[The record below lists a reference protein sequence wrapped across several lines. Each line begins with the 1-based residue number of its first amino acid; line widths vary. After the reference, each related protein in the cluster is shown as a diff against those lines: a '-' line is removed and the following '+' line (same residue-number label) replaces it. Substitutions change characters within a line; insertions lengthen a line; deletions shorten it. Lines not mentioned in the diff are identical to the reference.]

1 MYRTIP
7 SAIATCLIALFLTCP
22 TSVGQAT
29 IYTIFGQVQRPDG
42 TAAAQVSVQIAA
54 SSGYATATTTNDQG
68 QYEFPA
74 LPPGRYKLTAS
85 DPTNPEIRAEATE
98 TDVSRAPSQ
107 RVMVHL
113 FLREA
118 ANAPGKS
125 PERPVVSVPEM
136 TRQVPKN
143 AQKAY
148 EKALEQKV
156 EGKIENAAENI
167 DKALA
172 LFPAYFQALTTRG
185 ELAIRQGRTADALA
199 DFSQALKINPD
210 FEPALRGSGFC
221 KLQQRKVAEAALD
234 LERAV
239 QLNPHDSD
247 AHLYLGIATLALDK
261 RIEARQS
268 LEQALELAPA
278 GAVTAHVYL
287 ANLEAAEGHFRAAAD
302 QLAAYLAA
310 QPNAPNAEKLKL
322 QEAQWRQRAG
332 Q

>member
-7 SAIATCLIALFLTCP
+7 SAIAICLIAFFGTCP
-22 TSVGQAT
+22 TSVAQGT

-42 TAAAQVSVQIAA
+42 TAASRVSVQIAA
-54 SSGYATATTTNDQG
+54 SFGYAAETTSNDQG
-68 QYEFPA
+68 QYDFPG
-74 LPPGRYKLTAS
+74 LPAGRYRLTAY
-85 DPTNPEIRAEATE
+85 DPTNPEIRAEAAE
-98 TDVSRAPSQ
+98 TDVTRAPGQ

-113 FLREA
+113 FLRETA
-118 ANAPGKS
+118 SAPGKS

-136 TRQVPKN
+136 TMQVPKN

-148 EKALEQKV
+148 EKALEQK
-156 EGKIENAAENI
+156 GKGEVDRAAENLE
-167 DKALA
+167 KALA
-172 LFPAYFQALTTRG
+172 IYPTYFQALTLRG
-185 ELAIRQGRTADALA
+185 ELAVRQGQTAEALQN
-199 DFSQALKINPD
+199 FSTALGINPD
-210 FEPALRGSGFC
+210 FAPALRGSGFC
-221 KLQQRKVAEAALD
+221 KLQQRKVTEAALD

-239 QLNPHDSD
+239 QLNPLDSD
-247 AHLYLGIATLALDK
+247 AHLYLGIATLAMDK

-268 LEQALELAPA
+268 LEQALQLAPT

-302 QLAAYLAA
+302 QLASYLAA
-310 QPNAPNAEKLKL
+310 QPNAPNAEKLRL